1 MIRVKGNLSIRFK
14 DIGLGASGERV
25 PHFHRN
31 AFCLPSLHGILHH
44 FPTDVSAYTQQTI
57 NDLSAAFPLQVNHK
71 PLELLRH
78 SGLLASAR
86 PEMNCFTLCSERL
99 VR

>member
-57 NDLSAAFPLQVNHK
+57 NALNAAFPLQVKHIA
-71 PLELLRH
+71 PEL
-78 SGLLASAR
+78 SGYRGILVSTR
-86 PEMNCFTLCSERL
+86 PEMNRLILGSEHLMR
-99 VR
+99 